1 MKPQCPGGSNALI
14 GRNIGT
20 DRTRSILILEIS
32 SLRVTVGQLK
42 KNEKRKKNK
51 CASEPILAPFVKRVF
66 IFLRELAD
74 IPPNLWTNE
83 QKQATHIVK

>member
-20 DRTRSILILEIS
+20 DRIRSILILVIS

-42 KNEKRKKNK
+42 KKLKKEKKISVQVNQSWRR
-51 CASEPILAPFVKRVF
+51 L
-66 IFLRELAD
+66 
-74 IPPNLWTNE
+74 
-83 QKQATHIVK
+83 